1 MIFKPDMR
9 KMLFILSLLSLLMTS
24 CIKEDQTGADL
35 TVGDRIPEFSVMMND
50 GTEVTGRGLSQGK
63 ACIVFFTTKCPDCQK
78 TLPEIQKIYDEYSVE
93 GVSFALISRE
103 EVAESIF
110 RYWQESEF
118 TMPYSAQSDRRIYE
132 LFAKTR
138 VPRVYICKDG
148 VIKAIFTD
156 QPENPTYDVIKAAL
170 ESL

>member
-50 GTEVTGRGLSQGK
+50 GTGITGRGLSQGK

-78 TLPEIQKIYDEYSVE
+78 TLPAVQTLYEEYSPE

-110 RYWQESEF
+110 QYWQESEF
-118 TMPYSAQSDRRIYE
+118 TMPYSAQSDRKIYE

-138 VPRVYICKDG
+138 VPRVYICNDG
-148 VIKAIFTD
+148 VIMAIFTD

>member
-50 GTEVTGRGLSQGK
+50 GTEVTGKGLSQGK

-78 TLPEIQKIYDEYSVE
+78 VIAQDGKEKL
-93 GVSFALISRE
+93 L
-103 EVAESIF
+103 AEHINF
-110 RYWQESEF
+110 LN
-118 TMPYSAQSDRRIYE
+118 RI
-132 LFAKTR
+132 ANGQ
-138 VPRVYICKDG
+138 DG
-148 VIKAIFTD
+148 K
-156 QPENPTYDVIKAAL
+156 
-170 ESL
+170 S

>member
-35 TVGDRIPEFSVMMND
+35 TVGDRIPEFRVMMNG

-78 TLPEIQKIYDEYSVE
+78 TLPAVQTLYEEYSPE
-93 GVSFALISRE
+93 GVRFALISRE
-103 EVAESIF
+103 EGVESVSQ
-110 RYWQESEF
+110 YWQESEF
-118 TMPYSAQSDRRIYE
+118 TMPYSAQNDRKIYE

-138 VPRVYICKDG
+138 VPRVYICNDG
-148 VIKAIFTD
+148 VIRAIFTD
-156 QPENPTYDVIKAAL
+156 QPENPTYEVMKTAL

>member
-9 KMLFILSLLSLLMTS
+9 KMLFISSLLSLLMTS

-63 ACIVFFTTKCPDCQK
+63 AYIVFFTTKCPDCQK
-78 TLPEIQKIYDEYSVE
+78 TLPAVQTLYEEYSPE
-93 GVSFALISRE
+93 GVRFALISRE
-103 EVAESIF
+103 EGVESISQ
-110 RYWQESEF
+110 YWQESEF
-118 TMPYSAQSDRRIYE
+118 TMPYSAQNDRKIYE

-138 VPRVYICKDG
+138 VPRVYICNDG
-148 VIKAIFTD
+148 VIRAIFTD
-156 QPENPTYDVIKAAL
+156 QPENPTYEVMKTAL

>member
-9 KMLFILSLLSLLMTS
+9 KMLFISSLLSLLMTS
-24 CIKEDQTGADL
+24 CIKDDQTGADL

-50 GTEVTGRGLSQGK
+50 GTAVTGRGLSQGK

-78 TLPEIQKIYDEYSVE
+78 TLPAVQTLYEEYSPE
-93 GVSFALISRE
+93 GVRFALISRE
-103 EVAESIF
+103 EGVESVSQ
-110 RYWQESEF
+110 YWQESEF
-118 TMPYSAQSDRRIYE
+118 TMPYSAQNDRKIYE

-138 VPRVYICKDG
+138 VPRVYICNDG
-148 VIKAIFTD
+148 VIRAVFTD
-156 QPENPTYDVIKAAL
+156 QPENPTYEVMKTAL

>member
-50 GTEVTGRGLSQGK
+50 GTAVTGRGLSQGK

-78 TLPEIQKIYDEYSVE
+78 TLPAVQTLYEEYSPE
-93 GVSFALISRE
+93 GVRFALISRE
-103 EVAESIF
+103 EGVESVSQ
-110 RYWQESEF
+110 YWQESEF
-118 TMPYSAQSDRRIYE
+118 TMPYSAQNDRKIYE

-138 VPRVYICKDG
+138 VPRVYICNDG
-148 VIKAIFTD
+148 VIRAVFTD
-156 QPENPTYDVIKAAL
+156 QPENPTYEVMKTAL

>member
-9 KMLFILSLLSLLMTS
+9 KMLFISSLLSLLMTS
-24 CIKEDQTGADL
+24 CIKEDHTGADL

-50 GTEVTGRGLSQGK
+50 GTEVTCRGLSQGK

-78 TLPEIQKIYDEYSVE
+78 TLPAVQTLYEEYSPE
-93 GVSFALISRE
+93 GVRFALISRE
-103 EVAESIF
+103 EGVESVSQ
-110 RYWQESEF
+110 YWQESEF
-118 TMPYSAQSDRRIYE
+118 TMPYSAQNDRKIYE

-138 VPRVYICKDG
+138 VPRVYICNDG
-148 VIKAIFTD
+148 VIRAVFTD
-156 QPENPTYDVIKAAL
+156 QPENPTYEVMKTAL

>member
-9 KMLFILSLLSLLMTS
+9 KMLFISSLLSLLMTS
-24 CIKEDQTGADL
+24 CIKDDQTGADL

-50 GTEVTGRGLSQGK
+50 GTAVTGRGLSQGK

-78 TLPEIQKIYDEYSVE
+78 TLPAVQTLYEEYSPE
-93 GVSFALISRE
+93 GVRFALISRE
-103 EVAESIF
+103 EGVESVSQ
-110 RYWQESEF
+110 YWQESEF
-118 TMPYSAQSDRRIYE
+118 TMPYSAQNDRKIYE

-138 VPRVYICKDG
+138 VPRVYICNDG
-148 VIKAIFTD
+148 VIRAIFTD
-156 QPENPTYDVIKAAL
+156 QPENPTYEVMKTAL

>member
-50 GTEVTGRGLSQGK
+50 GTGITGRGLSQGK

-78 TLPEIQKIYDEYSVE
+78 TLPAVQTLYEEYSPE
-93 GVSFALISRE
+93 GVRFALISRE
-103 EVAESIF
+103 EGVESVSQ
-110 RYWQESEF
+110 YWQESEF
-118 TMPYSAQSDRRIYE
+118 TMPYSAQNDRKIYE

-138 VPRVYICKDG
+138 VPRVYICNDG
-148 VIKAIFTD
+148 VIRAVFTD
-156 QPENPTYDVIKAAL
+156 QPENPTYEVMKTAL